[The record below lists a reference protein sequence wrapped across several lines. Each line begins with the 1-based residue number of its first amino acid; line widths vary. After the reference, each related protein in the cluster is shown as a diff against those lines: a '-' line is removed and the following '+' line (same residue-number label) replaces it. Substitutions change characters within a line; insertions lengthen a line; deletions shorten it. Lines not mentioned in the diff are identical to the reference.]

1 MRQSFVN
8 SEDKYRLVKLIIH
21 NFLSYVLSLSPGLDQ
36 HVPSYAGNE
45 GEKLVK
51 SMFRFSSNVLSTIA
65 ETFVAYCETKLS
77 SQFQI
82 KDQTGKLPSTQ
93 FSILCEIFQKTIY

>member
-1 MRQSFVN
+1 M
-8 SEDKYRLVKLIIH
+8 
-21 NFLSYVLSLSPGLDQ
+21 LSLSPGLDQ

>member
-1 MRQSFVN
+1 M
-8 SEDKYRLVKLIIH
+8 
-21 NFLSYVLSLSPGLDQ
+21 LSLSPGLDQ

-82 KDQTGKLPSTQ
+82 KDQTENYHQHNLAYYAKYSKKQ
-93 FSILCEIFQKTIY
+93 FTEH